1 MYDTTYC
8 TRRVAGVLVMRDL
21 KGEESY
27 VLESKSYRS
36 VSDGKEDLKQK
47 TYD

>member
-8 TRRVAGVLVMRDL
+8 TRRVVGSLVMRDL

-27 VLESKSYRS
+27 VFESKSYWS
-36 VSDGKEDLKQK
+36 VSDGKEDLKQ
-47 TYD
+47 TTHV

>member
-21 KGEESY
+21 KREESY
-27 VLESKSYRS
+27 VFESKSYCS
-36 VSDGKEDLKQK
+36 VSDGKEDLKQ
-47 TYD
+47 TTHD